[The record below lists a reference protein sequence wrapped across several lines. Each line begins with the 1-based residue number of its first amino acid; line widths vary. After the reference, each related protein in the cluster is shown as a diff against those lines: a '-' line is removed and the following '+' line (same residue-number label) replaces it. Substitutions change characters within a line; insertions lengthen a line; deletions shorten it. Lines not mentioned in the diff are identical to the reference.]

1 MASQIINLTAGLNSI
16 ADDEPKEG
24 RKVIKFQPNMGFVTG
39 LEIFNWNSKA
49 LGNQPLTS
57 IQSMWVDASNVISTV
72 AGAQRVLITLGET
85 FGDIANNKA
94 GPGRV
99 LALEIPGNATNQ
111 IPNIGASPRQ
121 GFFLVPS
128 SLPFEIQIGCTLN
141 AQGPIDVQ
149 LYNFNVFAL
158 GVKHAKDVIK
168 WLDRHNPNKSHINTG
183 AAKS

>member
-1 MASQIINLTAGLNSI
+1 MASQIINLLAGLRSVD
-16 ADDEPKEG
+16 DDEPKEG
-24 RKVIKFQPNMGFVTG
+24 RKVIKFTPNMNFQTG
-39 LEIFNWNSKA
+39 VEIYNWNSKS

-57 IQSMWVDASNVISTV
+57 IQSMWVDASNVISTAV
-72 AGAQRVLITLGET
+72 GAQRVLIALGET
-85 FGDIANNKA
+85 IDETANNRPGA
-94 GPGRV
+94 GR
-99 LALEIPGNATNQ
+99 LLTIEIPGNATNA

-128 SLPFEIQIGCTLN
+128 SMPFVIQIACTLN

-168 WLDRHNPNKSHINTG
+168 WLEREKK

>member
-1 MASQIINLTAGLNSI
+1 MTIINLTAGLTSI

-24 RKVIKFQPNMGFVTG
+24 RKVIKFRPNMNFVTG
-39 LEIFNWNSKA
+39 LEVYHWSSQS
-49 LGNQPLTS
+49 LGNQPITS
-57 IQSMWVDASNVISTV
+57 IQSMWVDASNVI
-72 AGAQRVLITLGET
+72 AGAAAAQRVLIALGET
-85 FGDIANNKA
+85 IADTANNIP
-94 GPGRV
+94 GPGR
-99 LALEIPGNATNQ
+99 LLTIEIPGNATNP

-128 SLPFEIQIGCTLN
+128 PMPFVIEIGCTLN
-141 AQGPIDVQ
+141 ALGPLDVQ

-168 WLDRHNPNKSHINTG
+168 WLDHKAGKEKHLNTG